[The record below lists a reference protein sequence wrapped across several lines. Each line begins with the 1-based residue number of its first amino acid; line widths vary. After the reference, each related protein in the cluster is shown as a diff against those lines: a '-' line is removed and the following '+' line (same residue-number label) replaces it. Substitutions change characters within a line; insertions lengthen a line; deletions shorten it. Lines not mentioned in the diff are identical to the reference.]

1 MMRRLIIQRATPA
14 GPRRAQQLSRQLRTL
29 RPLAALQRRKPRP
42 VAAALRARG
51 GVVFSSSSKNGSD
64 PSTYARVAIVLE
76 DGSVFEGRSFGAEV
90 PADGTFGE
98 VVFQTGMVG
107 YAEALTD
114 PSYRGQCLTMTYP
127 MVGNYGVPDETLRD
141 AAQPL
146 LPRKTFESEAI
157 HATAVVCQD
166 YSADYSHWDAT
177 QSLGAWLAKSGVPG
191 VTGVDTRRLTK
202 VLRERGSML
211 GRIERLGDGGVA
223 ALRDV
228 DPAAPESVA
237 LRARHLVDE
246 VSLAAPKLYEA
257 PNERLKVVAVDR
269 GAGNGRD
276 VDCGMKAN
284 MVRELNARGVSVL
297 AVPWDHDFDGVL
309 DDYDGLFLSN
319 GPGDPEQCAATIAE
333 LRKTLAREGD
343 AVRPVFG
350 ICLGNQLTGL
360 AAGAKTTKLRFGNR
374 GQNQPVLDAL
384 HPGACMVTS
393 QNHGFAVDDTDLPE
407 GWRTLYTNANDGSN
421 EGLVH
426 ASKPYFTAQFHPEAN
441 GGPTDAYYLFDVFV
455 DACSRHKAGRV
466 PGGAAPAEALVWP
479 KMASSAPQPEFPK
492 KVLLLGSGGL
502 SIGQAGEFDY
512 SGAQAI
518 KALKEEGVEVVLMN
532 PNIAS
537 VQTNV
542 DPGQVRGRAPRG
554 PAGAA
559 DRVFFL
565 PVTPPYVESVIAKEK
580 PDAVLI
586 SMGGQTALNCG
597 IELDHSGV
605 LSKHGVRVL
614 GTSIDTVIATED
626 REIFKNKCLEIDE
639 PCANS
644 LAVDSVAGAR
654 GGRSGIC
661 ADAGELEAL
670 ATKALAVSPQL
681 LIEKSML
688 GWKEVECE
696 VVRRRGQLHHGL
708 QHGELRPLGVHT
720 GDSIV
725 VAPSQTLSN
734 EEYHMLR
741 SAALRVVRHL
751 GIVGECNIQYALHPT
766 SLEYCIIEVNPR
778 LSRSSA
784 LASKAT
790 GYPLA
795 FVAAKLAMGVTLPEL
810 RNSVTGGA
818 TIMGFEPALDY
829 CVTKFPRWDLSKF
842 AGAQRVL
849 GSAMASVGEVMAIGR
864 TFEESF
870 QKALRMVD
878 PANPG
883 FEPVAPLDTADAE
896 LERKLVVPTDR
907 RVWSIAE
914 AMYRNAG
921 GWDKDRV
928 RELTKIDDWFLSRLE
943 KIAALGFTDD
953 QIAKQLG
960 TSDDAVRAAR
970 KALGVTPVVKQ
981 IDTLAAEYA
990 AQTNYLYTTYHGD
1003 DDDAGPLDG
1012 LAAPCATLYFEEL
1025 SKERVMDIYD
1035 MEKVD
1040 NGVVVS
1046 MGGQIPQNLAVPVH
1060 EPKWAELESHASAV
1074 AFADDVGYPVLV
1086 RPSFVLSGA
1095 AMKVCRDEASLRAHL
1110 DVAKEAHEHA
1120 EDAGVHSGDATLLLP
1135 PQSLSD
1141 YTLNRARDATAE
1153 VVRQL
1158 NISGPFNIQ
1167 FLVGGRARDA
1177 ESRPED
1183 ELDGSFPS
1191 MNDVRIIECNLRAS
1205 RSVPFVSKATG
1216 VDFADVA
1223 TRVLA
1228 GLPLPD
1234 PAKLPQLYPTA
1245 GAAPENFVAVKAP
1258 MFSFSRLRGA
1268 DPALGVEMS
1277 STGEVACFGKDKE
1290 EAFLKALL
1298 ATTMKLPT
1306 AGDGEKV
1313 LTSARG
1319 VPCAEV
1325 AFPTDAGDAP
1335 GGPDDAV
1342 ALIRDGKIKLAV
1354 NLHAPESTRLADNY
1368 LIRRAAA
1375 DFNIALVTNAQ
1386 VFEMIAASLT
1396 KHAKGEILAANP
1408 TDLFSYYENE
1418 AATDAWTQKDEF
1430 H

>member
-1 MMRRLIIQRATPA
+1 MPGQEEA
-14 GPRRAQQLSRQLRTL
+14 GPA
-29 RPLAALQRRKPRP
+29 
-42 VAAALRARG
+42 RARTAATRR
-51 GVVFSSSSKNGSD
+51 
-64 PSTYARVAIVLE
+64 PTRVAIVLE

-202 VLRERGSML
+202 V
-211 GRIERLGDGGVA
+211 
-223 ALRDV
+223 
-228 DPAAPESVA
+228 
-237 LRARHLVDE
+237 
-246 VSLAAPKLYEA
+246 
-257 PNERLKVVAVDR
+257 
-269 GAGNGRD
+269 
-276 VDCGMKAN
+276 DCGMKAN

-393 QNHGFAVDDTDLPE
+393 QNHGFA
-407 GWRTLYTNANDGSN
+407 
-421 EGLVH
+421 
-426 ASKPYFTAQFHPEAN
+426 
-441 GGPTDAYYLFDVFV
+441 
-455 DACSRHKAGRV
+455 AGRV

-542 DPGQVRGRAPRG
+542 DPPSPRPAPRG
-554 PAGAA
+554 PGAA

-626 REIFKNKCLEIDE
+626 REIFKN
-639 PCANS
+639 N
-644 LAVDSVAGAR
+644 
-654 GGRSGIC
+654 GIC

-688 GWKEVECE
+688 GWKEVEYE
-696 VVRRRGQLHHGL
+696 VVRDVADNCITVCNM
-708 QHGELRPLGVHT
+708 ENFDPLGVHT

-943 KIAALGFTDD
+943 KIAAVGRDGAFWAALKTDLAAGAGADALRRAKQLGFTDD
-953 QIAKQLG
+953 QIARQLG

-1003 DDDAGPLDG
+1003 DDDVASGADG
-1012 LAAPCATLYFEEL
+1012 LGGTMVLGSGPYRIGSSVEFDWCAVSAMRALRESGRRGIMVNCNPETVSTDYDECDALYFEEL

-1035 MEKVD
+1035 MERVD
-1040 NGVVVS
+1040 NGVVIS

-1060 EPKWAELESHASAV
+1060 EAGGTILGTHPDMIDAAEDRSKFSALMDAAGVDQPKWAELESHASAV
-1074 AFADDVGYPVLV
+1074 AFADDVGYPVL
-1086 RPSFVLSGA
+1086 
-1095 AMKVCRDEASLRAHL
+1095 
-1110 DVAKEAHEHA
+1110 AHEHV

-1205 RSVPFVSKATG
+1205 RSVPFVSRPRASTSRTSRR
-1216 VDFADVA
+1216 A
-1223 TRVLA
+1223 LA

-1277 STGEVACFGKDKE
+1277 STGEV
-1290 EAFLKALL
+1290 
-1298 ATTMKLPT
+1298 
-1306 AGDGEKV
+1306 
-1313 LTSARG
+1313 
-1319 VPCAEV
+1319 
-1325 AFPTDAGDAP
+1325 
-1335 GGPDDAV
+1335 
-1342 ALIRDGKIKLAV
+1342 
-1354 NLHAPESTRLADNY
+1354 
-1368 LIRRAAA
+1368 
-1375 DFNIALVTNAQ
+1375 
-1386 VFEMIAASLT
+1386 FEMIAASLT